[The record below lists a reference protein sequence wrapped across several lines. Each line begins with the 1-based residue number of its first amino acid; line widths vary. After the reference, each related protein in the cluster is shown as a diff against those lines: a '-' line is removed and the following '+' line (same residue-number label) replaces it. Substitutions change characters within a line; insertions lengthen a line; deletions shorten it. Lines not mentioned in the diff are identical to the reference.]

1 MNQWRGLDEPAL
13 TFASLDFARRARSLM
28 DAGTELTLSSATV
41 HDTRTFFE
49 FAGFLGTDGEKE
61 KSVLLAAP
69 A

>member
-1 MNQWRGLDEPAL
+1 
-13 TFASLDFARRARSLM
+13 M

-41 HDTRTFFE
+41 DDTRTFFE
-49 FAGFLGTDGEKE
+49 FAGFLGTDGEEE